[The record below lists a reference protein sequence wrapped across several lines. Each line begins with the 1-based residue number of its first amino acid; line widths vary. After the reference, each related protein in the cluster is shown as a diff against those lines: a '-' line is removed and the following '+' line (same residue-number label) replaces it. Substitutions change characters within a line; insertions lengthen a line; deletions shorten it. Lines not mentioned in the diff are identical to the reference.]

1 MKKLLFIAIVLCLF
15 SNILAQT
22 TKNITFTSILTDESY
37 ISLSSIKVENL
48 TQHWSTELVYPD
60 TMIQLNKVTKIEEG
74 TTNGFSL
81 QQNTPNP
88 FYGSTEVILQIPNDE
103 SVEIKLYNL
112 NGQECYATKKQLA
125 AGIYHLYISVST
137 AQIYLLHVSTPTYAK
152 SIKMIAQQAA
162 SSTNIQIIEKEGNI
176 KFRKAG
182 DINGYQHG
190 DVMKYTATCYI
201 GGSKEV
207 RAIYDTITDDRDAL
221 FTFLMPIGYALLDL
235 YYDSLGNIEGIVW
248 HLSDTIAVVN
258 NKPYGKHGKILG
270 LDEGGGMYSSYF
282 DMKFAHA
289 FDSLDGEANTDSL
302 MKLRYDTTLSFPE
315 RLQAATWCREK
326 GPEWYLPAILELL
339 EFRVFRDTINY
350 ILQDVA
356 GWTPFRTGRTA
367 DDSWGLGLWSSTELD
382 NAESEPSRRKAY
394 YSSFSHMYDIGINIS
409 GVEHD
414 YYGSIKIVEVFNQF
428 SVRAVKR
435 F

>member
-1 MKKLLFIAIVLCLF
+1 
-15 SNILAQT
+15 
-22 TKNITFTSILTDESY
+22 
-37 ISLSSIKVENL
+37 
-48 TQHWSTELVYPD
+48 
-60 TMIQLNKVTKIEEG
+60 MIQLSNVTKIDEG
-74 TTNGFSL
+74 EAGGFLL

-137 AQIYLLHVSTPTYAK
+137 AQVYLLHVNTPTYAK
-152 SIKMIAQQAA
+152 SIKMIAQQAT
-162 SSTNIQIIEKEGNI
+162 SITNIQINEKEGNI
-176 KFRKAG
+176 KSRKAG

-235 YYDSLGNIEGIVW
+235 YYDTLGNIEGIVW
-248 HLSDTIAVVN
+248 HLSDTIAVIN
-258 NKPYGKHGKILG
+258 NKPYCKHGKILG
-270 LDEGGGMYSSYF
+270 LDENHGAMYSSYF

-315 RLQAATWCREK
+315 RLQAAPWCRAK
-326 GPEWYLPAILELL
+326 GEDWYMPAILEIL
-339 EFRVFRDTINY
+339 EFRVLRDSLNAKFEGY
-350 ILQDVA
+350 S
-356 GWTPFRTGRTA
+356 GWKRIA
-367 DDSWGLGLWSSTELD
+367 CNQLGLHEGAVWLWSSTEID
-382 NAESEPSRRKAY
+382 NAATEPRKRKAY
-394 YSSFSHMYDIGINIS
+394 ASCFARGVDIGQWGEDDEGGIIYYDYYSSIN
-409 GVEHD
+409 VLHTFEE
-414 YYGSIKIVEVFNQF
+414 K
-428 SVRAVKR
+428 SVIAVKK

>member
-1 MKKLLFIAIVLCLF
+1 MKKLLFIVIVLCLLC
-15 SNILAQT
+15 NIWAQT
-22 TKNITFTSILTDESY
+22 KKNITFTSVLTDESY

-60 TMIQLNKVTKIEEG
+60 TMIQLNNVTKIEEG

-152 SIKMIAQQAA
+152 SIKMIAQQAT
-162 SSTNIQIIEKEGNI
+162 STTNIQINKKEGNI

-235 YYDSLGNIEGIVW
+235 YYDTLGNIEGIVW

-270 LDEGGGMYSSYF
+270 LDEKRAAMYSSYF

-326 GPEWYLPAILELL
+326 GPEWYMPAILEVL

-356 GWTPFRTGRTA
+356 GWSPFRGGKYE
-367 DDSWGLGLWSSTELD
+367 DNGVGIWSSTEVD
-382 NAESEPSRRKAY
+382 NAATEPSKRKAY
-394 YSSFSHMYDIGINIS
+394 ASSFFLNYDIGWDYWGENWN
-409 GVEHD
+409 D
-414 YYGSIKIVEVFNQF
+414 YYASIIIREVYNTMA
-428 SVRAVKR
+428 VRAVKK

>member
-1 MKKLLFIAIVLCLF
+1 MKKLLFITIVLCLL
-15 SNILAQT
+15 SNIWAQNAKT
-22 TKNITFTSILTDESY
+22 ITFTSVLTDESY
-37 ISLSSIKVENL
+37 ISLSSVKVENL
-48 TQHWSTELVYPD
+48 TQHWSSELVYPD
-60 TMIQLNKVTKIEEG
+60 TVIQLNKVTKIEEG
-74 TTNGFSL
+74 EAGGFSL

-88 FYGSTEVILQIPNDE
+88 FYGSTDVILQIPNDE

-137 AQIYLLHVSTPTYAK
+137 AQVYLLHVSTPTYAK

-162 SSTNIQIIEKEGNI
+162 SATNIQINEKEGTM
-176 KFRKAG
+176 KSRKAG

-235 YYDSLGNIEGIVW
+235 YYDTLGNIEGIVW

-258 NKPYGKHGKILG
+258 NKPYCKHGKILG
-270 LDEGGGMYSSYF
+270 LDEGSGMYSSYF

-315 RLQAATWCREK
+315 RLQAAPWCRAK
-326 GPEWYLPAILELL
+326 GEDWYLPAILELL
-339 EFRVFRDTINY
+339 EIRMFRDTINY
-350 ILQDVA
+350 ILQDVD
-356 GWTPFRTGRTA
+356 GWSPFRTGRTI
-367 DDSWGLGLWSSTELD
+367 DDSWGLGLWSSTEVD
-382 NAESEPSRRKAY
+382 NAETEPSTRKAY
-394 YSSFSHMYDIGINIS
+394 RCTFYFTYDIGFLEENN
-409 GVEHD
+409 
-414 YYGSIKIVEVFNQF
+414 YYSSMAGIEVYNNVA
-428 SVRAVKR
+428 VRAVKK

>member
-1 MKKLLFIAIVLCLF
+1 MKKLLFIVIVLCLLC
-15 SNILAQT
+15 NIWAQT
-22 TKNITFTSILTDESY
+22 TKNITFTSVLTDESY
-37 ISLSSIKVENL
+37 ISLSSVKVENL

-60 TMIQLNKVTKIEEG
+60 TVIQLNNVTKIDEG

-125 AGIYHLYISVST
+125 AGIYHLHISVST
-137 AQIYLLHVSTPTYAK
+137 AQVYLLHVSTPTYAK
-152 SIKMIAQQAA
+152 SIKMIAQQAT
-162 SSTNIQIIEKEGNI
+162 STTNIQINEKEGNI

-235 YYDSLGNIEGIVW
+235 YYDTLGNIEGIVW

-258 NKPYGKHGKILG
+258 NKPYCKHGKILG
-270 LDEGGGMYSSYF
+270 LDEGSGMYSSYF

-315 RLQAATWCREK
+315 RLQAATWCRAK
-326 GPEWYLPAILELL
+326 GPEWYMPAILEVL

-356 GWTPFRTGRTA
+356 GWIPFRGKNPE
-367 DDSWGLGLWSSTELD
+367 DVGIGIWSSTELD
-382 NAESEPSRRKAY
+382 NAATEPSRRKAY
-394 YSSFSHMYDIGINIS
+394 FSSFGFMWDIGINIS

-414 YYGSIKIVEVFNQF
+414 YYGSIMIGEVYNNMA
-428 SVRAVKR
+428 VRAVKR